1 MYNNL
6 QLNNEP
12 LGRGVIPHRQYSLR
26 AFRGTNWCDSG
37 TDSIVWMKKGTIS
50 FLRISVQ
57 ITQG

>member
-26 AFRGTNWCDSG
+26 AFRGTNRCDSG
-37 TDSIVWMKKGTIS
+37 TDSKSLDEKRAV
-50 FLRISVQ
+50 
-57 ITQG
+57 